1 MRGMT
6 TLVDPSAPFLTAEE
20 AARLLRLSVRTVRRR
35 VAQGLLQAAKSFP
48 GPGGR
53 FLIRRTDLLACFG
66 LSDPAPTV
74 EPAPRRARRTA
85 AAAAEVAK

>member
-1 MRGMT
+1 MT

-53 FLIRRTDLLACFG
+53 FLIRRSDLLACFG
-66 LSDPAPTV
+66 LTDEPAPAA
-74 EPAPRRARRTA
+74 EAPAPRRGRRTA
-85 AAAAEVAK
+85 AAGGAK